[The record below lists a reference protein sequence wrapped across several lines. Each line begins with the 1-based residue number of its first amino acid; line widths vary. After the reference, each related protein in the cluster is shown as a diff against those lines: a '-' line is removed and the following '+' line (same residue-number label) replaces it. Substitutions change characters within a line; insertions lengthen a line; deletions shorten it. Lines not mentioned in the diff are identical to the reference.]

1 MDNTA
6 TLWPS
11 LVTQV
16 VSHLII
22 LACAFTITR
31 DSIQVQSYSGWLC
44 LLCIEAIGLLIFGDS
59 KYFSALLD
67 HMGCSQWEEP
77 LWVMICNVG
86 VFSCVHCIY
95 LMTTTE
101 SQLASDTPPLDSS
114 FPGPEELDRGDY
126 TFTLLVKLEAHEA
139 RLENNRRREEDY
151 RISAGELPPFLLAIG
166 EGTEDGEGEDN
177 GISDDEPPNGDFW
190 DFFNAI
196 DGPPMEHPRGDDS
209 GDSGGSGD
217 SDETV
222 RPSSAR
228 PHVRPE
234 NLYRRPV
241 SIPGFPL
248 QALTQIGPATARP
261 RTEQEGRDGRASSPE
276 DQPSAGED
284 HPVSP
289 NTARNFPLYTEH
301 LRTRLV
307 SPQLSITLLGDDG
320 VL

>member
-6 TLWPS
+6 ALWPS
-11 LVTQV
+11 FVTQV
-16 VSHLII
+16 VSHLIT
-22 LACAFTITR
+22 LACTSTITR
-31 DSIQVQSYSGWLC
+31 DSIQVQSYSG
-44 LLCIEAIGLLIFGDS
+44 LLCFLCIGAIGLVIFGDS
-59 KYFSALLD
+59 KYLSALLD
-67 HMGCSQWEEP
+67 HMGCSQWKEP
-77 LWVMICNVG
+77 LWVMACNVG
-86 VFSCVHCIY
+86 IFFCVHSIY

-101 SQLASDTPPLDSS
+101 SQLVSDIPPLDSS

-151 RISAGELPPFLLAIG
+151 RISAGELPPFLRAIG
-166 EGTEDGEGEDN
+166 EGVDDGEDEDN
-177 GISDDEPPNGDFW
+177 GIPD
-190 DFFNAI
+190 
-196 DGPPMEHPRGDDS
+196 DGPPNVDFWNFSDPTDGSSTEYPRGD
-209 GDSGGSGD
+209 DSGGSGD

-222 RPSSAR
+222 RPPDVR
-228 PHVRPE
+228 PRVRPE

-248 QALTQIGPATARP
+248 QGLTRMRPATARP
-261 RTEQEGRDGRASSPE
+261 GAEQGGRDGQTRSPE
-276 DQPSAGED
+276 DQPSAGGD

-301 LRTRLV
+301 LRTRFV
-307 SPQLSITLLGDDG
+307 SPQLSITPLGDEE

>member
-11 LVTQV
+11 FVTQV
-16 VSHLII
+16 VCHLIS
-22 LACAFTITR
+22 LACTSTITR

-44 LLCIEAIGLLIFGDS
+44 LLCIGGIGLLIFGDS
-59 KYFSALLD
+59 EYFSAPLD
-67 HMGCSQWEEP
+67 YIGCSQWKEP
-77 LWVMICNVG
+77 FWVMACNVG
-86 VFSCVHCIY
+86 VFSCVHSIY

-101 SQLASDTPPLDSS
+101 SRLVSDIPPLDSS
-114 FPGPEELDRGDY
+114 FPGPEELDRGNY
-126 TFTLLVKLEAHEA
+126 TFTLLVKLETHEA
-139 RLENNRRREEDY
+139 RLEDNRRREEDY
-151 RISAGELPPFLLAIG
+151 RISAGELPPFLRAIG
-166 EGTEDGEGEDN
+166 EGMDDGEDEDN
-177 GISDDEPPNGDFW
+177 GIPDDEPPNADFW
-190 DFFNAI
+190 SFLDPT
-196 DGPPMEHPRGDDS
+196 DGSPTEYPRGDDS
-209 GDSGGSGD
+209 GDSGD

-222 RPSSAR
+222 RPRNVR
-228 PHVRPE
+228 PRVRPE

-248 QALTQIGPATARP
+248 QGLTRMRPATTRP
-261 RTEQEGRDGRASSPE
+261 GAEQGGRDGQTPGPE
-276 DQPSAGED
+276 GQPSAGGD

-307 SPQLSITLLGDDG
+307 SPQLSITPLEDEE